1 MATQVKMPQL
11 GETVV
16 EGTITRWLKRE
27 GESVGMDEP
36 LVEVSTDKVDSEIP
50 SPVSGTVSRI
60 HAGEGETVTVGS
72 VIAEIAGAGEEAPP
86 AAGPESLPETKK
98 TPDAT
103 SAPPAAEKPSA
114 ASPPVQPAPPPARPA
129 AASQSVAPAARFTQ
143 APPAADEP
151 L

>member
-27 GESVGMDEP
+27 GDAVGMDEP

-86 AAGPESLPETKK
+86 AAAPTSMPETET
-98 TPDAT
+98 TP
-103 SAPPAAEKPSA
+103 
-114 ASPPVQPAPPPARPA
+114 VPAPRASEAPA
-129 AASQSVAPAARFTQ
+129 AA
-143 APPAADEP
+143 
-151 L
+151 

>member
-27 GESVGMDEP
+27 GETVGIDEP

-50 SPVSGTVSRI
+50 SPVAGTVAKI

-72 VIAEIAGAGEEAPP
+72 VIAEIAGAGEASAPDRAAPAPAPKAAPP
-86 AAGPESLPETKK
+86 
-98 TPDAT
+98 
-103 SAPPAAEKPSA
+103 PPA
-114 ASPPVQPAPPPARPA
+114 PAPEPARPA
-129 AASQSVAPAARFTQ
+129 AAA
-143 APPAADEP
+143 
-151 L
+151 